1 MFTKDLRG
9 FFRAPLLAFLAGKV
23 LTKTHILYTL
33 QADCIGYEKAMKSRS
48 VFSTSGLNIHLM
60 KEFRAMNTTYITTS
74 SANLADERI
83 DFLGKTYGMLALCI
97 AAGSAGAYFS
107 MGASFPQEHPWIM
120 LGIMIGGIFG
130 VQAVRHISGL
140 NFAAL
145 LGFGAITGLA
155 ISPLVGFVAAKS
167 EMLVA
172 QAFLTTAASFVGLTA
187 YVFISRKDFSFL
199 KGFIWTGLIAM
210 IVLGL
215 SNYFFFE
222 SGTLQLAI
230 SGMSVLLFSAFI
242 LYDTSTILR
251 DYPSNEYIAAALTL
265 YLDVFLLFQNLLY
278 LFGVLGGDD

>member
-1 MFTKDLRG
+1 
-9 FFRAPLLAFLAGKV
+9 
-23 LTKTHILYTL
+23 
-33 QADCIGYEKAMKSRS
+33 
-48 VFSTSGLNIHLM
+48 
-60 KEFRAMNTTYITTS
+60 MNTSTLTTS
-74 SANLADERI
+74 ATNLADDRI

-107 MGASFPQEHPWIM
+107 MGMVFPQEHPWMM
-120 LGIMIGGIFG
+120 LGLMIAGIFG
-130 VQAVRHISGL
+130 VQMVRHTPVL

-155 ISPLVGFVAAKS
+155 ISPLVGFVAAQS

-172 QAFLTTAASFVGLTA
+172 QAFLTTAAAFVGLTA

-199 KGFIWTGLIAM
+199 KGFVWTGLIAM

-222 SGTLQLAI
+222 SSTLQLAM
-230 SGMSVLLFSAFI
+230 SGMGVLLFSAFI
-242 LYDTSTILR
+242 VYDTSNILR

-265 YLDVFLLFQNLLY
+265 YLDVFLLFQNLLMM
-278 LFGVLGGDD
+278 FGMLNNDD